1 MERMKKQIIRKA
13 VAGMLAF
20 IIGISVLMIT
30 LIPLLI
36 YLNTSSGETLK
47 AMGMVR
53 EFQSQRSRESLDI
66 VYDATSSTF
75 LLKNTGTT
83 PITIILAAISSG
95 DRCGNLSKTNIS
107 LNPGDTVKNISNYGL
122 DSICYVVTSRGNV
135 FPVKERYNIL
145 LSQLSQSSQEIVFA
159 SDNTKFAEDLYNSYK
174 NKIIAKYN
182 TDRTSCTN
190 DGTPKLHPFDKY
202 NNKKLLTINS
212 TSDDVVS
219 YEKDYGCF
227 SLTFQNVVNVSGN
240 QYAVAVFYKIVIVLI
255 NKNGNKLGA
264 VLMVCLQKDSVTKCA
279 NSAGTSWTPSAI
291 QTDYIVLE
299 GLSLIPMQD
308 APSGLYNLNI
318 TLTFDSQG
326 STKFNVGVEYI
337 ALQNARL
344 VTG

>member
-1 MERMKKQIIRKA
+1 MKKQIIRKA

-53 EFQSQRSRESLDI
+53 EFQSQRSREALDI

-95 DRCGNLSKTNIS
+95 NQCVNLSKTNIN

-122 DSICYVVTSRGNV
+122 GSICYVVTSRGNV
-135 FPVKERYNIL
+135 FPVKEKYNLL
-145 LSQLSQSSQEIVFA
+145 LSQLAQSSQEIVFTP
-159 SDNTKFAEDLYNSYK
+159 DNTKFAEDLYNSYK
-174 NKIIAKYN
+174 NKIIANYS
-182 TDRTSCTN
+182 TSSTSCTN
-190 DGTPKLHPFDKY
+190 PGTPTLHPFDKY
-202 NNKKLLTINS
+202 NNKKLLTINY
-212 TSDDVVS
+212 TSGGVVN
-219 YEKDYGCF
+219 YTNNGCF

-240 QYAVAVFYKIVIVLI
+240 QYAVAVFYKIVIVH

-264 VLMVCLQKDSVTKCA
+264 TLTICLQQEQGGVTRCA
-279 NSAGTSWTPSAI
+279 SSAGTSWNPSDI
-291 QTDYIVLE
+291 QTNYVVLE
-299 GLSLIPMQD
+299 GISLIPSLT
-308 APSGLYNLNI
+308 PGLYNLNI
-318 TLTFDSQG
+318 TLTFDSG
-326 STKFNVGVEYI
+326 GGTEFNVGVEYI
-337 ALQNARL
+337 AVQNARL